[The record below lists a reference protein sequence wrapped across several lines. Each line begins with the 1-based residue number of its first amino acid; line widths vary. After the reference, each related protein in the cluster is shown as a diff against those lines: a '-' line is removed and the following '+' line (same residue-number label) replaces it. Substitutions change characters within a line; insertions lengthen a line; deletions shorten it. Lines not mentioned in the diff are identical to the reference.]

1 MNLLRKTSTLLS
13 AVLMLG
19 VSASVRAHCDTL
31 DGPVI
36 NDARIA
42 LEKGDV
48 TPVLKWVRQE
58 DESEIR
64 AAFRE
69 ARAVR
74 GGSAG
79 ARALAD
85 RYFFETLVRVH
96 RAGEGAPYSG
106 LKPAGAELGPAVEGS
121 DAALESGSADALVK
135 LVTEEAAAGL
145 RKRFERVAEAKKHAG
160 ESVEMG
166 RRYVAAY
173 VEYVHYTE
181 SLYDAAARSSVHDHS
196 GPDAEGHETAA
207 HAH

>member
-1 MNLLRKTSTLLS
+1 MNILRSVTTLLS

-19 VSASVRAHCDTL
+19 VAASVRAHCDTL

-36 NDARIA
+36 KDARIA

-74 GGSAG
+74 GGSAE

-135 LVTEEAAAGL
+135 LVTDSAAVGL
-145 RKRFERVAEAKKHAG
+145 RERFLHVAEARKRAG
-160 ESVEMG
+160 ESVEAG

-173 VEYVHYTE
+173 VEFVHYAE
-181 SLYDAAARSSVHDHS
+181 RLYDDAARSGAHDHS
-196 GPDAEGHETAA
+196 APDAEGHETAA
-207 HAH
+207 HAQ